1 MSGKWKGKPQSEE
14 YIHVTCIWQKK
25 WIWNKELP
33 QFINNN
39 MNSSPINMGEYF
51 IKENIQITIEHMKR
65 HLSANETAIKYHHN
79 AQ

>member
-1 MSGKWKGKPQSEE
+1 
-14 YIHVTCIWQKK
+14 
-25 WIWNKELP
+25 
-33 QFINNN
+33 
-39 MNSSPINMGEYF
+39 MGEYF